1 MTLLIAFLSIAVLS
15 VTGLFGA
22 AAGEVEAVAGV
33 SYSQDIQPVLQRSCQ
48 GCHQPT
54 SRQGGLDVTNFEN
67 LRTGGQHGASFV
79 AGAPDR
85 SLLLAHLTG
94 DREPRMPLGQPP
106 LEASDIELFRQWIA
120 SGARDDSSE
129 MATRLAGGEPPVYR
143 QPPVITALAYSPDG
157 STLAV
162 SGYREVLLH
171 RDSDSVP
178 DARLVGTADR
188 IQSLGFT
195 ADGKTLMA
203 AGGRPAS
210 FGEVQFWDV
219 DSGRLLRAV
228 RSCHDTLFGASLSPD
243 GTRVAFGCADHT
255 VRIVEV
261 ATGEELLKMSHH
273 ENWVLGTVFGVDG
286 RRIISVGRDRAAKL
300 VDATS
305 GAFIENVNL
314 LKGEL
319 TAIARHPSRET
330 VAIGGEDRTPFLYRV
345 DKAAKMLIADSTN
358 LLHELEK
365 HDGEIFDLAFSP
377 DGSTLAVSGASSRV
391 SLYDVESGA
400 ATGACDAGHQGVY
413 AVAFHPDGARLAMG
427 GFDGNVRICELDSGR
442 IVAEFI
448 PVPIQETLVSSR

>member
-1 MTLLIAFLSIAVLS
+1 MTRLIAFLSTSVLLAS
-15 VTGLFGA
+15 SLFGGGGA
-22 AAGEVEAVAGV
+22 ESKSAAGV
-33 SYSQDIQPVLQRSCQ
+33 SYSQDIQPLLQRSCQ
-48 GCHQPT
+48 GCHQPS

-67 LRTGGQHGASFV
+67 LRTGGQHGATFV
-79 AGAPDR
+79 TGAPDK
-85 SLLLAHLTG
+85 SLLLSHLTG

-106 LEASDIELFRQWIA
+106 LDPSDIALFRKWIA

-157 STLAV
+157 GTLAV

-171 RDSDSVP
+171 RDSDSEP

-219 DSGRLLRAV
+219 ESGQLRRAV

-255 VRIVEV
+255 VRILEV
-261 ATGEELLKMSHH
+261 ATGKELLKMSHH

-286 RRIISVGRDRAAKL
+286 KRVISVGRDRAAKL

-345 DKAAKMLIADSTN
+345 DKAAKMLIADNTN

-365 HDGEIFDLAFSP
+365 QDGEIFDLAFSP
-377 DGSTLAVSGASSRV
+377 DGRTLAVSGASSRV
-391 SLYDVESGA
+391 PLYDVESGA
-400 ATGACDAGHQGVY
+400 ASGVCDAGHQGVY
-413 AVAFHPDGARLAMG
+413 AVAFHPQGGRLAMG
-427 GFDGNVRICELDSGR
+427 GFDGTVRICELDSGR
-442 IVAEFI
+442 TVSEFI
-448 PVPIQETLVSSR
+448 PVPIRETLVSSR